1 MPRSWGVNMNNK
13 IQKGQNP
20 IAISEVL
27 RAKVGDGTQYYQGG
41 GQTT

>member
-1 MPRSWGVNMNNK
+1 MRSQGVNMNNK

-20 IAISEVL
+20 IAMSEVL
-27 RAKVGDGTQYYQGG
+27 RTKVGDGTQRYQGG